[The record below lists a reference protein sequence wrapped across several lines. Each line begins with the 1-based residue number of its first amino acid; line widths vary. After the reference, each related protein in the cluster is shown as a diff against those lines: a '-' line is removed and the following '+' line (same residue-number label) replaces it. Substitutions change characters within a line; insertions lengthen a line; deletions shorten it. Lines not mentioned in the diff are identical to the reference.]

1 MLDFGSTPGTNV
13 ATTTV
18 TGQTGITASSHVEAW
33 MMGDDT
39 ATHNAYEHLIVPL
52 VVRCGNIVAGSGFD
66 IVASSEL
73 RLNGT
78 FTVHWVWS

>member
-18 TGQTGITASSHVEAW
+18 TGQTGIAASSHVEAW
-33 MMGDDT
+33 MMGDT
-39 ATHNAYEHLIVPL
+39 TGTHNAYEHLVVPL
-52 VVRCGNIVAGSGFD
+52 VVRCGNIVAGVGFD